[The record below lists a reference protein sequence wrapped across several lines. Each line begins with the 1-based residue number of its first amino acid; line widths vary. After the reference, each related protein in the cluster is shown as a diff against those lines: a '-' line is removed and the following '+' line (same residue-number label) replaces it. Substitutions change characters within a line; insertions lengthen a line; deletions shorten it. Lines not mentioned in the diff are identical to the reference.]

1 MPSSF
6 FIILIF
12 KGKGFMSKRIQ
23 KIKCDNC
30 KEKIDIT
37 TEIELGNFDKIG
49 GITYVYCPICGN
61 EIIVSSK

>member
-1 MPSSF
+1 
-6 FIILIF
+6 
-12 KGKGFMSKRIQ
+12 MSKRIQ

-30 KEKIDIT
+30 REKIDIT